1 MKKKLL
7 SVLLAGTMVASVAAV
22 GVASASAEELAPG
35 GFGTLGEY
43 TKSSDAIKTNHLM
56 FAMPAAWQND
66 TTKNE
71 KCGGAAG
78 LYWWTG
84 YDTPDNVAGGHG
96 WPGYKAVKVAEDGV
110 DNLWAIDV
118 PTYGNGEEGNAMQII
133 WNNYLDGGMEKD
145 PVKNPF
151 YKDSQ
156 QTIDTPGQY
165 YSRTDDHET
174 YDVLFRYIYKKVFTN
189 EGIAGVE
196 NIDLKSDT
204 FWEDMNKL
212 AAGDD
217 WDNLAADEKA
227 YQVDIILDDAEVDLS
242 EFGAYAANFFNEDL
256 VGDEIYPREES
267 QGFGE
272 SFVFDN
278 MVYVV
283 SFDPEKMTESPVSH
297 KIGYAGDFYFYY
309 GGGEYGSWPT
319 KELNEQMKTE
329 LGEEN
334 VVSGNF
340 TQGVYVDPQYVPPTP
355 TSDPNATK
363 ATVPTAAPDAGSSTS
378 DSPSGSNSS
387 NNSNGAIATGQ
398 FSFAIIVLV
407 IMFAGAGVIFFA
419 RKREHE

>member
-22 GVASASAEELAPG
+22 GVVSASAEDGELAPG
-35 GFGTLGEY
+35 GFGVLPEY
-43 TKSSDAIKTNHLM
+43 TPKAGVQTNHLM

-96 WPGYKAVKVAEDGV
+96 WPGYKAVKVEEDGV

-118 PTYGNGEEGNAMQII
+118 PTYGNGEEGNATQII
-133 WNNYLDGGMEKD
+133 WDNYLDGGMETD

-151 YKDSQ
+151 YKDSA
-156 QTIDTPGQY
+156 QTVDTPGQY
-165 YSRTDDHET
+165 YSRTDEHET
-174 YDVLFRYIYKKVFTN
+174 YDILFRYIYKKVLVN
-189 EGIAGVE
+189 EGVE
-196 NIDLKSDT
+196 GADAIELTSET
-204 FWEDMNKL
+204 FWEDMNKK
-212 AAGDD
+212 AAAFLGED
-217 WDNLAADEKA
+217 WDALSNDEKT
-227 YQVDIILDDAEVDLS
+227 YQVDTVLDDAEVDLS
-242 EFGAYAANFFNEDL
+242 EFGTYADNFFNEDL
-256 VGDEIYPREES
+256 VGDEIYPREEMM
-267 QGFGE
+267 GFGE

-283 SFDPEKMTESPVSH
+283 SFDPDKMVESPVSH

-319 KELNEQMKTE
+319 KELNEQY
-329 LGEEN
+329 GG
-334 VVSGNF
+334 VSGNF
-340 TQGVYVDPQYVPPTP
+340 TQGEYVDPNYVPPTP
-355 TSDPNATK
+355 TSDPSATTIPPA
-363 ATVPTAAPDAGSSTS
+363 ATDAGSSTS
-378 DSPSGSNSS
+378 DSPNGSNSS
-387 NNSNGAIATGQ
+387 NNSNGFVATGQ